1 MKKTYFTSESVTDGH
16 PDKVADQVSDAILDA
31 CLNIDENAR
40 VACETMVKE
49 QNIRLDKLDQ
59 QLERTR
65 GIGIGIVLAT
75 VGLSGVGA
83 SLFTRWLGQ

>member
-1 MKKTYFTSESVTDGH
+1 
-16 PDKVADQVSDAILDA
+16 
-31 CLNIDENAR
+31 
-40 VACETMVKE
+40 MVKE
-49 QNIRLDKLDQ
+49 QNVRLDKLDQ

>member
-1 MKKTYFTSESVTDGH
+1 LEV
-16 PDKVADQVSDAILDA
+16 
-31 CLNIDENAR
+31 
-40 VACETMVKE
+40 MVKE
-49 QNIRLDKLDQ
+49 QNVRLDKLDQ